1 MSVNV
6 FKPQQIEPA
15 LTITKSAKEFFKK
28 KIAKQD
34 YPAIRISV
42 KKSGCTGYAYV
53 IDYGEKAVEGDSEH
67 NFDEVRIFVS
77 QQAMDMIKGS
87 EIDLKKEGLN
97 KSIVFNNPNV
107 TASCGCGSSF
117 TTD

>member
-1 MSVNV
+1 MSVGV
-6 FKPQQIEPA
+6 FKPEELNTIS
-15 LTITKSAKEFFKK
+15 LTESAKKFFQK
-28 KIAKQD
+28 KIAKQEH
-34 YPAIRISV
+34 PAIRISV

-53 IDYGEKAVEGDSEH
+53 IDYGEQAVEGDSEH
-67 NFDEVRIFVS
+67 NFDDVTIFVS
-77 QQAMDMIKGS
+77 EQAMDMIKGS

-107 TASCGCGSSF
+107 TAACGCGSSF